1 MEKKYLTEKWLA
13 NELTNEERE
22 AFEALEDNTLIKRI
36 VENAP
41 AFSASHFSS
50 PQDYDA
56 LKARLN
62 IEKKSKKHIN
72 WFKPLLKIAGVLV
85 LGVSIYFF
93 FFFNHLTTV
102 NTLAGERKTV
112 QLPDF
117 SEVVLNAVSEISFNE
132 KTWDDNREV
141 SLDGEAFFK
150 VAKGSTFDVL
160 TSTGKV
166 TVVGTHFN
174 VKNRLNFFEV
184 SCFEGKVI
192 VACNNEIKTLLPND
206 TYRILNGVVLFESNL
221 KITEPHW
228 IDNIS
233 YFEKVTLQQVINE
246 LEIQYKVVVLANNV
260 DKNLIFTGGFTH
272 NNLKDALES
281 IVLPLNL
288 KYVMETPAK
297 ISLSNS
303 D

>member
-1 MEKKYLTEKWLA
+1 MEKNYLIEKWLA
-13 NELTNEERE
+13 DELTNEEQK
-22 AFEALEDNTLIKRI
+22 AFDALEENELIKRI
-36 VENAP
+36 VDKAP
-41 AFSASHFSS
+41 MFSASNFSS
-50 PQDYDA
+50 PKDFNA
-56 LKARLN
+56 LKTRLDSEN
-62 IEKKSKKHIN
+62 KSKKHIN
-72 WFKPLLKIAGVLV
+72 WFKPLLRIAGVLV
-85 LGVSIYFF
+85 IGIGLYFL
-93 FFFNHLTTV
+93 FFFNYNTNI
-102 NTLAGERKTV
+102 NTLAGEKKSI
-112 QLPDF
+112 QLPDL

-132 KTWDDNREV
+132 KTWHTKRKV
-141 SLDGEAFFK
+141 SLNGEAYFK

-192 VACNNEIKTLLPND
+192 VECNGEIKSLLPND
-206 TYRILNGVVLFESNL
+206 TYRLLNGIVSFESNL
-221 KITEPHW
+221 KIHEPYW
-228 IDNIS
+228 IDNTS
-233 YFEKVTLQQVINE
+233 YFEKATLQQVIEE
-246 LEIQYKVVVLANNV
+246 LERQYNVVITAKDV

-288 KYVMETPAK
+288 NYVMETASK